1 MKTGGEYLRIGE
13 GRLLGRGLNQIG
25 FGHTKIAG
33 HHLDLIDA
41 GIGPSVDPVGNGA
54 VAEAEILT
62 ELVPGDLL
70 GLHIPEQIVCHNGFV
85 ANR

>member
-1 MKTGGEYLRIGE
+1 MKTGGEHLRIGE
-13 GRLLGRGLNQIG
+13 GRLLGRRLDQIC
-25 FGHTKIAG
+25 FGHTKIMG

-41 GIGPSVDPVGNGA
+41 RIGPSVDPVRNCA

-62 ELVPGDLL
+62 ELVPGDLF
-70 GLHIPEQIVCHNGFV
+70 GLHIPKQIVCHNGFV